1 LHQVVTNL
9 LTNAIKF
16 TPAGGSVRV
25 SVSSR
30 DRVARIVVEDSGRG
44 IPQEDLGHVFDRFWR
59 GPGVRH
65 TTGSGVG
72 LAVVQE
78 LVHAHN
84 GQVTVASEEGH
95 GAEFVVTIPG
105 A

>member
-1 LHQVVTNL
+1 M
-9 LTNAIKF
+9 
-16 TPAGGSVRV
+16 
-25 SVSSR
+25 
-30 DRVARIVVEDSGRG
+30 G
-44 IPQEDLGHVFDRFWR
+44 IPKDDLGHVFDRFWR
-59 GPGVRH
+59 GPGVRN

-84 GQVTVASEEGH
+84 GHVTAASEEGH
-95 GAEFVVTIPG
+95 GARFVVKIPS